1 MVMSGFSLSR
11 RTIVTAASALCV
23 PMRPSAAA
31 HAPPL
36 DDRMQAFWPVYEDA
50 RDAAL
55 ADRVARLQTEYF
67 ERQASVY
74 ARACMRRISSEGIA
88 SWLAK
93 FDAMSVQ
100 VRAVHA
106 RLAREFAAHVG
117 RFTSAFGDFD
127 AALSPVFVLPSLF
140 RFDAHLEPDGTSLPL
155 FFGPD
160 GIVRYH
166 GADADL
172 GVLLA
177 HEIFHCY
184 QGQKNPAM
192 ALDPKPPLFAGVWM
206 EGCATY
212 ASERL
217 NPGASPRQVLLDDES
232 LERDGPKFAARAAR
246 SLLERLDSRDDED
259 QRAYLSLGFKGEWP
273 DRIGYLLGLW
283 AARRIGQRMSLQE
296 MVALPAPAVR
306 SELVKA
312 LSDIA
317 RS

>member
-1 MVMSGFSLSR
+1 MTRAFNLSR
-11 RTIVTAASALCV
+11 RMIVTAAAAALCS
-23 PMRPSAAA
+23 PMRPSPAAP
-31 HAPPL
+31 APPL
-36 DDRMQAFWPVYEDA
+36 DDRMRAFWPVYDDA
-50 RDAAL
+50 RDDAL

-67 ERQASVY
+67 ERQAPVY
-74 ARACMRRISSEGIA
+74 ARAGMQRISSEGIA
-88 SWLAK
+88 SWLVK

-106 RLAREFAAHVG
+106 RLAHEFAAHVG
-117 RFTSAFGDFD
+117 RFTAAFGDFD
-127 AALSPVFVLPSLF
+127 AAVSPVFVLPSLF
-140 RFDAHLEPDGTSLPL
+140 RFDAHLESDKTSLPL

-172 GVLLA
+172 GVLMA

-184 QGQKNPAM
+184 QAQKNPAM
-192 ALDPKPPLFAGVWM
+192 ALDPQPPLFAGVWM
-206 EGCATY
+206 EGCATH

-217 NPGASPRQVLLDDES
+217 NPGASLRHVLLDDEA
-232 LERDGPKFAARAAR
+232 LERDGPKFAARVAR
-246 SLLERLDSRDDED
+246 GMLERLDSRDDED
-259 QRAYLSLGFKGEWP
+259 QRAYLSLGHKGEWP
-273 DRIGYLLGLW
+273 DRMGYLLGLW
-283 AARRIGQRMSLQE
+283 AARRSGQRMSLKE
-296 MVALPAPAVR
+296 MAALPAPAVR